1 MSRKKIQSLTSEEI
15 LKITAHDF
23 ANVED
28 IQKLGCCGK
37 NRAYE
42 YIAEIRRM
50 MKESGKRIISPRG
63 KIKMDYVI
71 QYFDIDEQRHLRR
84 LMVGGVVNGRER

>member
-1 MSRKKIQSLTSEEI
+1 MSRKKRQSLTSEEI

-50 MKESGKRIISPRG
+50 MKSWLVMATVFFI
-63 KIKMDYVI
+63 
-71 QYFDIDEQRHLRR
+71 FLF
-84 LMVGGVVNGRER
+84 